1 MVINIFP
8 ITVLK
13 ILTIMRE
20 TINESHKTKEIE
32 ILRLYSETLVC
43 CRNSEDRLL
52 SKDYDRCN
60 ISYWEDNRMKIANI
74 IQDNIISM

>member
-1 MVINIFP
+1 
-8 ITVLK
+8 
-13 ILTIMRE
+13 MRE
-20 TINESHKTKEIE
+20 TINESYKTKEIE
-32 ILRLYSETLVC
+32 ILRWYNETLVC

-74 IQDNIISM
+74 IQGNIISM